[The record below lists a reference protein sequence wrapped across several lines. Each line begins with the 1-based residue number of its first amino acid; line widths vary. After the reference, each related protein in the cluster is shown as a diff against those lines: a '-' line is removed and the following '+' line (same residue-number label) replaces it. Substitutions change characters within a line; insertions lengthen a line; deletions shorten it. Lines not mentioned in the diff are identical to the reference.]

1 MNLQQLRYVREAV
14 RQGLNLTEAANALFT
29 SQPGISKQ
37 IKELEDELGVQI
49 FVRRGK
55 RLVDLTAPGR
65 VVVEVVERLLAE
77 VDNLRQVG
85 KEFADQD
92 SGSLTIAT
100 THTQARYALPRVVQ
114 QFRAQYPKVR
124 LSLQQGSPTQIA
136 EMVLAGRA
144 DMAIATEALDHYPG
158 LVALPGYTWHHC
170 VIVPQGHALTRTR
183 RLTLEQLAEYPL
195 ITYSPEFTGRSH
207 LDGAFGAKGLKM
219 DVVLTA
225 LDADVIKTY
234 TELGLGVGVVAA
246 MALDPKRDAHLH
258 AIDAGHLF
266 GNNTTRV
273 AVKRSAFLRGYT
285 YAFIQAFAPHLTRA
299 AIDAARRGDGAQTDG
314 AEDRQPAKHRPRAAA
329 ASQG

>member
-14 RQGLNLTEAANALFT
+14 RQGLNLTEAANALYT

-37 IKELEDELGVQI
+37 IKELEDELGVEI

-55 RLVDLTAPGR
+55 RLVDLTDPGR
-65 VVVEVVERLLAE
+65 VVVQVIERLLGE

-92 SGSLTIAT
+92 SGALTVAT

-114 QFRAQYPKVR
+114 QFREQYPKVR
-124 LSLQQGSPTQIA
+124 LSLQQGSPRQIA

-144 DMAIATEALDHYPG
+144 DVAIATEALDHYPD
-158 LVALPGYTWHHC
+158 LAALPGYTWHHC
-170 VIVPQGHALTRTR
+170 VIVPKGHPLTKVKKLAL
-183 RLTLEQLAEYPL
+183 EDLAAWPL

-207 LDGAFGAKGLKM
+207 LDEAFSARGLTM

-246 MALDPKRDAHLH
+246 VALDARRDTNLH

-273 AVKRSAFLRGYT
+273 AVKRSAYLRGYT
-285 YAFIQAFAPHLTRA
+285 YAFIQAFAPHLTRQVIDSARQDNGA
-299 AIDAARRGDGAQTDG
+299 ADETPGARRA
-314 AEDRQPAKHRPRAAA
+314 RARL
-329 ASQG
+329 

>member
-14 RQGLNLTEAANALFT
+14 RQGLNLTEAANALYT

-37 IKELEDELGVQI
+37 IKELEDELGIEI

-55 RLVDLTAPGR
+55 RLVDLTDPGR
-65 VVVEVVERLLAE
+65 VVVQVVERLLAE

-100 THTQARYALPRVVQ
+100 THTQARYALPPVVQ
-114 QFRAQYPKVR
+114 QFRKHYPKVR

-144 DMAIATEALDHYPG
+144 DIAIATEALDHYSD
-158 LVALPGYTWHHC
+158 LIALPGYTWHHC
-170 VIVPQGHALTRTR
+170 VIVPRGHALTKVK
-183 RLTLEQLAEYPL
+183 RLTLEELAAYPL

-207 LDGAFGAKGLKM
+207 LDEAFTAKGLKM

-234 TELGLGVGVVAA
+234 TELGLGVGIVAA
-246 MALDPKRDAHLH
+246 VALDAKRDAHLH

-273 AVKRSAFLRGYT
+273 AVKRSAYLRGYT
-285 YAFIQAFAPHLTRA
+285 YAFIQTFAPHLTAQVIDEARQETSAASAVNDLRRA
-299 AIDAARRGDGAQTDG
+299 AGGL
-314 AEDRQPAKHRPRAAA
+314 
-329 ASQG
+329 

>member
-37 IKELEDELGVQI
+37 IKELEDELGVEI

-55 RLVDLTAPGR
+55 RLVDLTDPGR
-65 VVVEVVERLLAE
+65 VVVQVVERLLAE

-114 QFRAQYPKVR
+114 QFRGQYPKVR

-144 DMAIATEALDHYPG
+144 DMAIATEALDHYAG
-158 LVALPGYTWHHC
+158 LIALPGYTWHHC
-170 VIVPQGHALTRTR
+170 VIVPQGHPLTRTKR
-183 RLTLEQLAEYPL
+183 ITLEQLAEYPL
-195 ITYSPEFTGRSH
+195 ITYNPEFTGRSH
-207 LDGAFGAKGLKM
+207 LDEAFSAKGLKM

-246 MALDPKRDAHLH
+246 VALDAKRDAHLH
-258 AIDAGHLF
+258 VIDAGHLF

-273 AVKRSAFLRGYT
+273 AVKRSAYLRGYT
-285 YAFIQAFAPHLTRA
+285 YAFIQAFAPQLTRSV
-299 AIDAARRGDGAQTDG
+299 IDAARRGDGGET
-314 AEDRQPAKHRPRAAA
+314 AAA
-329 ASQG
+329 ADGQPVKRKQRAAVG

>member
-14 RQGLNLTEAANALFT
+14 RQGLNLTEAANVLYT

-37 IKELEDELGVQI
+37 IKELEDELGVEI

-55 RLVDLTAPGR
+55 RLVALTDPGR
-65 VVVEVVERLLAE
+65 VVVQVVERLLAE

-124 LSLQQGSPTQIA
+124 LQLQQGSPTQIA
-136 EMVLAGRA
+136 ELVRDGRA
-144 DMAIATEALDHYPG
+144 DLAIATEALDHYPD
-158 LVALPGYTWHHC
+158 LIALPGYTWHHC
-170 VIVPQGHALTRTR
+170 VIVPRGHALTKLKK
-183 RLTLEQLAEYPL
+183 LTLEELVGYPL

-207 LDGAFGAKGLKM
+207 LDEAFAAKGLVM

-234 TELGLGVGVVAA
+234 TELGLGVGIVAA
-246 MALDPKRDAHLH
+246 VALDPKRDAHLH

-273 AVKRSAFLRGYT
+273 AVKRSAYLRGYT
-285 YAFIQAFAPHLTRA
+285 YAFIQTFAPHLTSAVIEA
-299 AIDAARRGDGAQTDG
+299 ARQGNGAAPDQKIAPAARR
-314 AEDRQPAKHRPRAAA
+314 AAA
-329 ASQG
+329 L

>member
-14 RQGLNLTEAANALFT
+14 RQGLNLTEAANALYT

-37 IKELEDELGVQI
+37 IKELEDELGVEI

-55 RLVDLTAPGR
+55 RLVDLTDPGR
-65 VVVEVVERLLAE
+65 VVVQVIERLLGE

-92 SGSLTIAT
+92 SGALTIAT

-114 QFRAQYPKVR
+114 QFREQYPKVR

-144 DMAIATEALDHYPG
+144 DVAIATEALDHYPD
-158 LVALPGYTWHHC
+158 LIALPGYTWHHC
-170 VIVPQGHALTRTR
+170 VIVPKGHPLTKVRK
-183 RLTLEQLAEYPL
+183 LTLEDVAAWPL

-207 LDGAFGAKGLKM
+207 LDEAFSAKGLAM

-246 MALDPKRDAHLH
+246 VALDARRDTNLH

-273 AVKRSAFLRGYT
+273 AVKRSAYLRGYT
-285 YAFIQAFAPHLTRA
+285 YAFIQAFAPHLTRQVIDSARQDNGA
-299 AIDAARRGDGAQTDG
+299 ADEAPSARRA
-314 AEDRQPAKHRPRAAA
+314 RARL
-329 ASQG
+329 